1 MKLSEDLSEYSKI
14 DNIMKNHSWEE
25 SALISVLHEIE
36 NLYNY
41 LPAWALRHISEKLD
55 IPMIQVYGVASF
67 YDAFHLKPR
76 GKHLIRVCKGTAC
89 YLKGATQVFEAL
101 ERELGIKEG
110 ETTRDQKFTLQT
122 VHCVGACALAPVVV
136 IGERYFDKTS
146 PTKLRS
152 MLKKVQKNNEKD

>member
-1 MKLSEDLSEYSKI
+1 MKLSGEICEYSKI

-25 SALISVLHEIE
+25 SALISILHEIE
-36 NLYNY
+36 NLYDY
-41 LPAWALRHISEKLD
+41 LPAWALRHISEKLN

-89 YLKGATQVFEAL
+89 YLKGATQIFEAL

-110 ETTRDQKFTLQT
+110 ETTRNQEFSLQA

-136 IGERYFDKTS
+136 IGDRYFDKAS

-152 MLKKVQKNNEKD
+152 MLRKVQKKHEKD

>member
-1 MKLSEDLSEYSKI
+1 MVGDLSEYRKI

-25 SALISVLHEIE
+25 SALISILHEIE

-41 LPAWALRHISEKLD
+41 LPAWALRHISEKLN

-89 YLKGATQVFEAL
+89 YLRGATQVSEAL
-101 ERELGIKEG
+101 EKELGIKEG
-110 ETTRDQKFTLQT
+110 ETTPDQNFSLQS
-122 VHCVGACALAPVVV
+122 VRCLGACALAPVVL
-136 IGERYFDKTS
+136 IGERYFDKAS
-146 PTKLRS
+146 PTKLLS
-152 MLKKVQKNNEKD
+152 VLKKVQ